1 MSDPITVRVV
11 ESYRYPEENEFFFR
25 ENPLN
30 GPGMR
35 GLFDY
40 LEKEY
45 GIIVKE
51 IPGWQ
56 LKSTVR
62 DASDHRYHNAGY
74 GLRVTKI

>member
-11 ESYRYPEENEFFFR
+11 ESYRHPEENEFFFSQ
-25 ENPLN
+25 NPIN

-40 LEKEY
+40 LEKEH
-45 GIIVKE
+45 GIIVKQ

-62 DASDHRYHNAGY
+62 DAHDRSYHTVGY